1 MLTQLVTILVACV
14 TAPMFFALV
23 AGMFWKKMNTKAA
36 MWSIISGLI
45 IGLVWVIT
53 GMSKAWH
60 PVYIILPVSS
70 LVGFIVCKAT
80 SGKELA

>member
-1 MLTQLVTILVACV
+1 
-14 TAPMFFALV
+14 
-23 AGMFWKKMNTKAA
+23 
-36 MWSIISGLI
+36 MWSIISGLV

-53 GMSKAWH
+53 GMSNAWH